1 MTARIG
7 RKGFT
12 LIEITITT
20 IIAAIVIIGL
30 GYIVLTTQRYWIKG
44 GREADLQRDITLSMY
59 WMKRVLRDGE
69 KVNIADG
76 GGSIEVENVS
86 QGWKKKFYRQGNNLI
101 METGGK
107 TEVIVDD
114 LTNLSFSWGVR
125 DIGINL
131 TLSKYNRQLT
141 TSSAVT
147 LRNKPLAAEWLFDKG
162 SGTTVEDTSPNGNEG
177 TISGATWTGGV
188 HGSALSFDGVND
200 YVRVSSD
207 YTLNLTEGINVGAW
221 VNLQATGNRQSLVEK
236 IAPGQSGYWLAVGT
250 DGRLSVELGT
260 ANGFYRE
267 MSTNSINWNKWQAVG
282 FSYDG
287 SQLKFY
293 INGKLDPR
301 VVAVTGKI
309 VSNNQ
314 DLYLGTYHAGG
325 DWVRG
330 KIDEVRISD

>member
-1 MTARIG
+1 MTARMG

-12 LIEITITT
+12 LIEIMITT

-30 GYIVLTTQRYWIKG
+30 GYIVLTTQRYWVKG
-44 GREADLQRDITLSMY
+44 GREADLQRDVTLSMD

-69 KVNIADG
+69 KVDISDG
-76 GGSIEVENVS
+76 GASIEVENVRE
-86 QGWKKKFYRQGNNLI
+86 GWKKKFYRDGNNLI

-107 TEVIVDD
+107 TEVVVDD
-114 LTNLSFSWGVR
+114 LTNLDFSWGVR

-141 TSSAVT
+141 ASSAVT

-162 SGTTVEDTSPNGNEG
+162 SGTTVEDTSPNRNNG
-177 TISGATWTGGV
+177 TIHGATWTGGV

-207 YTLNLTEGINVGAW
+207 YTLNLTGGISVGAQ
-221 VNLQATGNRQSLVEK
+221 VNLRATGTRQSLVEK
-236 IAPGQSGYWLAVGT
+236 VAPGQSGYWLAVGT
-250 DGRLSVELGT
+250 DGRLSVEIGT
-260 ANGFYRE
+260 TNGFYRE
-267 MSTNSINWNKWQAVG
+267 TSTNSISWNKWQAVG

-287 SQLKFY
+287 SRLKFY

-301 VVAVTGKI
+301 VVTATGKI
-309 VSNNQ
+309 VSNIQ
-314 DLYLGTYHAGG
+314 DLYIGTYHAGG
-325 DWVRG
+325 NWLRG
-330 KIDEVRISD
+330 KIDEVRIAD